1 MFEASNSWK
10 DLHRLRML
18 RLYSEEKAED
28 FPSQMLPPGLLV
40 VHDPAG
46 GCQDDESELSAGQQ
60 VVGPLLDLID
70 GHIEPGRDN
79 SALVESSSEIDD
91 DLAGSVVIDNLK
103 LPDVSVLHHD
113 GQEPDDDLGAG
124 SDEDLPLASLLCIVY
139 TLQAVSQGVH
149 TNHPAES
156 LLLSEI
162 KSDFRLELSTH

>member
-1 MFEASNSWK
+1 M
-10 DLHRLRML
+10 HRLRLL

-46 GCQDDESELSAGQQ
+46 GCQDDEPELSAGQQ

-91 DLAGSVVIDNLK
+91 DLASSVIIN
-103 LPDVSVLHHD
+103 
-113 GQEPDDDLGAG
+113 DLQ
-124 SDEDLPLASLLCIVY
+124 Y
-139 TLQAVSQGVH
+139 KT
-149 TNHPAES
+149 
-156 LLLSEI
+156 
-162 KSDFRLELSTH
+162 